1 MPPVNQELVEA
12 FSAKAALVNAVV
24 QELPTMEAALQ
35 YVVDVCESKAPAQL
49 LADEPGTETGPLG
62 PNKCPTRVQ
71 RVVAAPALNDAD
83 FAALENACRE
93 KGFLCLRDGLRGYL
107 AGIDVGLSEAVLGV
121 AASGTCMLDTD
132 NEDVRL
138 AGMIAEINVVLLRK
152 SEIYPDL
159 PSVAERLRERM
170 NAHKDGAGTFTTFVT
185 GPSRTA
191 DIERVAAVGVHGPLE
206 LHIILLED
214 QGHA

>member
-71 RVVAAPALNDAD
+71 RVVAAPALGDAD
-83 FAALENACRE
+83 FAALDE
-93 KGFLCLRDGLRGYL
+93 GLRGYL

-138 AGMIAEINVVLLRK
+138 AGMIAEINVVVLRK

-159 PSVAERLRERM
+159 PSIADQLRARM
-170 NAHKDGAGTFTTFVT
+170 N
-185 GPSRTA
+185 
-191 DIERVAAVGVHGPLE
+191 IERVAAVGVHGPLE

>member
-1 MPPVNQELVEA
+1 MPPMNPELVEA

-24 QELPTMEAALQ
+24 RELPNMAAALE
-35 YVVDVCESKAPAQL
+35 YVVDVCASKTPAEM
-49 LADEPGTETGPLG
+49 LADEPGTEKGPLG

-71 RVVAAPALNDAD
+71 RVVAAPGLNDAD
-83 FAALENACRE
+83 FARLEADCE
-93 KGFLCLRDGLRGYL
+93 KKGFLCLRKGLRGYL

-138 AGMIAEINVVLLRK
+138 AGMISEINVIVLNK

-159 PSVAERLRERM
+159 PSIAGQLRQRM
-170 NAHKDGAGTFTTFVT
+170 NDHKDGAGTFTTFVT

-191 DIERVAAVGVHGPLE
+191 DIERMPAVGVHGPLE
-206 LHIILLED
+206 LHIILLEE
-214 QGHA
+214 GHA